1 MPPRSLHTF
10 TVLPQLPPRLQPLH
24 KLAYNL
30 WLTWNHEAIALFRR
44 IDADL
49 WETVDHSAVKM
60 LGTVQQSRLEQLL
73 EDDGFLAHMDR
84 VEEAFDAYMNAL
96 TWFGENFVDQAS
108 AGEPLTIAYFSAEF
122 GIHESVPVYSGG
134 LGVLSGDH
142 LKSASDLGLPLVG
155 VGLMYREGYFRQYL
169 TVDGWQQ
176 ERYPEN
182 DFFNLPLVPVLEGHG
197 TDGTDGTDK
206 FTAPHPT
213 HPSHQKQVIIRVP
226 FPGREVHARVWRLQ
240 VGRVPLYLLDTNI
253 PPNTPEDRGI
263 TGRLYGGD
271 HDMRVRQEMILGI
284 GGVRALRAVGR
295 PPTVCHMN
303 EGHAAF
309 CALERIRDYI
319 ERTGCDFATAR
330 EVVTA
335 GTVFTTHTPVP
346 AGNDVFSPQLM
357 EHYFAPYLP
366 GLKIDRYEFL
376 SLGKQHPTDPN
387 EPFGMT
393 VLALRLSNV
402 ANGVSALHGRVSR
415 KMWKG
420 IWPDLPESEV
430 PITSITNGVHTLS
443 WVSSDMAQ
451 LYDRY
456 LGAAWRSG
464 GEDGSVWNRVES
476 IPDAELWRTHER
488 RRERLVAFARGR
500 LKMQLVGRAAPPSE
514 IARADEVLDPD
525 ALTIGFAR
533 RFATYK
539 RGTLIFRNL
548 ERLTALISSK
558 DRPVQFV
565 FAGKAHPRDHGGKE
579 LIAEIMQF
587 ARRPEFRRR
596 LLFLEDYDMNVCRY
610 LVQGVDVWLNNP
622 RRPLEASGTSGMKV
636 ACNGGL
642 NLSILDG
649 WWVEGYAGDN
659 GWAIGAGE
667 EYTDLTYQDDV
678 ESRAIYDLLEQ
689 EIVPHFYK
697 RSSDGLPRGW
707 LRLMKRSIA
716 TLAPEYNTGRMVAE
730 YAKKCYLSSS
740 ERYRKLS
747 SGNLEAARSLAA
759 WRRSLHRGWPQVRVL
774 NVESAGADPMH
785 VGGELCVKAKVVL
798 GPLSPDDVQVQLF
811 HGLVDSMGEIP
822 RPNIVLMSADGKG
835 ADGAG
840 WHFQGA
846 IPCHSSGQHGYTVRI
861 LPRHTDL
868 ANPFEPGLVCWG

>member
-1 MPPRSLHTF
+1 MPPRSLRTF

-24 KLAYNL
+24 RLAYNL
-30 WLTWNHEAIALFRR
+30 WWSWNQEATALFRR

-49 WETVDHSAVKM
+49 WESVDHSPVKL
-60 LGTVQQSRLEQLL
+60 LGATEQPRFEQLL
-73 EDDGFLAHMDR
+73 DDDGFLSHMDR
-84 VEEAFDAYMNAL
+84 VTELFDAYLSAP
-96 TWFGENFVDQAS
+96 TWFEEN
-108 AGEPLTIAYFSAEF
+108 AGDDLPEDFTVAYFSAEF

-182 DFFNLPLVPVLEGHG
+182 DFFNLPLIPARKDEGGRKKEERKNGHASDS
-197 TDGTDGTDK
+197 T
-206 FTAPHPT
+206 FNL
-213 HPSHQKQVIIRVP
+213 HPSDYLVIGIP

-253 PPNTPEDRGI
+253 AQNSAEDRAI
-263 TGRLYGGD
+263 TSRLYGGD
-271 HDMRVRQEMILGI
+271 HDMRIRQEIVLGI
-284 GGVRALRAVGR
+284 GGVRALRALGK

-303 EGHAAF
+303 EGHSAF
-309 CALERIRDYI
+309 CTLERIRGLI

-330 EVVTA
+330 EAVTA
-335 GTVFTTHTPVP
+335 STVFTTHTPVP
-346 AGNDVFSPQLM
+346 AGNDVFSTQLV
-357 EHYFAPYLP
+357 EHYFGHTLG
-366 GLKIDRYEFL
+366 GLKIDRHDFL
-376 SLGKQHPTDPN
+376 ALGKQHAADPN

-402 ANGVSALHGRVSR
+402 SNGVSALHGSVSR
-415 KMWKG
+415 KMWKA
-420 IWPDLPESEV
+420 IWPELPDTEV
-430 PITSITNGVHTLS
+430 PITSITNGIHTQS
-443 WVSSDMAQ
+443 WVSPDLGQ

-456 LGAAWRSG
+456 LGTGWQGRPD
-464 GEDGSVWNRVES
+464 DGSLWKRVEA

-488 RRERLVAFARGR
+488 RRERLVAFARMR
-500 LKMQLVGRAAPPSE
+500 LKRQLLGRGAPPSE
-514 IARADEVLDPD
+514 VARADEVLDPD

-539 RGTLIFRNL
+539 RGTLIFRAL
-548 ERLTALISSK
+548 ERLMALLNSK

-587 ARRPEFRRR
+587 ARRPELRRR
-596 LLFLEDYDMNVCRY
+596 LVFLEDYDMNVCRY

-636 ACNGGL
+636 CANGGL

-667 EYTDLTYQDDV
+667 EYTDLTYQDDI
-678 ESRAIYDLLEQ
+678 ESRAVYDLLEQ
-689 EIVPHFYK
+689 EIVPLFYK

-707 LRLMKRSIA
+707 LRMMKRSIA
-716 TLAPEYNTGRMVAE
+716 TLAPVYSTARMVAE
-730 YAKKCYLSSS
+730 YTTRCYLPSGK
-740 ERYRKLS
+740 RYLKLS
-747 SGNLEAARSLAA
+747 ADNLKGAGALAA
-759 WRRSLHRGWPQVRVL
+759 WRRGLLRHWQQIRIGS
-774 NVESAGADPMH
+774 VEANGTDPMH
-785 VGGELCVKAKVVL
+785 VGGELHVRAKVHL
-798 GPLSPDDVQVQLF
+798 GGLSPDDVQVQLF
-811 HGLVDSMGEIP
+811 HGLVDSMGDIP
-822 RPNIVLMSADGKG
+822 RPSTLTMSCNGKPPEG
-835 ADGAG
+835 STWVFEGT
-840 WHFQGA
+840 
-846 IPCHSSGQHGYTVRI
+846 IPCRSSGQHGYTVRI
-861 LPRHTDL
+861 LPRHADL
-868 ANPFEPGLVCWG
+868 SNPFEPGLIHWG